1 MHQNAGLLVHLGPWY
16 LFSIHDI
23 LDICYFLAYYW
34 WPVHVSESQELCP
47 SMNLTLRFVIYPAFN
62 YHCTVFSV
70 WCRIVSRCRECAR
83 LTDTRHIPAI
93 VLIQMWRPRVFL
105 IKPNWGPVTAGRST
119 LGPGRRFPTKHCV
132 HCVGAK
138 PGLPVQKLK
147 TVKAS
152 DFPPPRMLVVLSVFA
167 EVHLMSNLLS
177 NNDLLHSWYS
187 AAKYK
192 HGLFSVC
199 GKN

>member
-1 MHQNAGLLVHLGPWY
+1 M
-16 LFSIHDI
+16 
-23 LDICYFLAYYW
+23 
-34 WPVHVSESQELCP
+34 SQSRELCP
-47 SMNLTLRFVIYPAFN
+47 RPDLTLRFVIYPAFN
-62 YHCTVFSV
+62 YPCTVFSV

-105 IKPNWGPVTAGRST
+105 IKPNWAPVTAGRST

-138 PGLPVQKLK
+138 PRSASAK
-147 TVKAS
+147 TEDSESVWL
-152 DFPPPRMLVVLSVFA
+152 LVVLSVFA

-177 NNDLLHSWYS
+177 NNDLLHSWCT
-187 AAKYK
+187 AAQTNTNTD
-192 HGLFSVC
+192 GLFSVC
-199 GKN
+199 GEN